1 MKLKAWIQYIPI
13 KWRNNLNYVNF
24 ANYANISERD
34 AERFFYEIYEEKYLF
49 LKFQIRCPICKQ
61 ECWINEN
68 SETIFNCNNC
78 ESDFDWKEHLEE
90 ASYTYVANMELLANE
105 KKKGKSMS
113 PIVLFKEKIKKSSD
127 NVIELKEIDNKN
139 DGIKIFFSYSH
150 VDEKMRNE
158 LEKHLVM
165 LKRQGVISTW
175 HDRKIM
181 AGSELDSEID
191 ENLKDAD
198 IILLLVSV
206 DFLSSDYCYDIEVKQ
221 ALEMHKNNKAIV
233 IPVILR
239 SCDWSDAPFSKL
251 MALPTDAKSVS
262 TWDDKDEAFL
272 NIAIGIKEV
281 AKKLNKR

>member
-113 PIVLFKEKIKKSSD
+113 PIGLFKEKIKKSSD